1 MTRTAQADARRHS
14 SPGKT
19 ERAKGGNHMLK
30 LTRRTAIASA
40 MALALSGGLATAQ
53 DKTITIGHFGTPL
66 PFHAA
71 VMSGEFEKAT
81 GYKIEW
87 RKFGAGTEV
96 IAAMASGD
104 IKISELGSSP
114 LAIGA
119 TQGVDYQLF
128 AVSNV
133 IGEAEAL
140 IARNDSG
147 IEKIED
153 LKGKKV
159 GVPLGSTAHYSLM
172 GAMKNAG
179 LAATDVEVLGMKPD
193 QISAA
198 WEQGQIDATFVWEP
212 AKGKAMATGKM
223 ITHAGEVAGAPT
235 FDGWVVNTEFAKENP
250 DFMKAFLKT
259 LEAANAA
266 YTSNPDAWTADSAAI
281 RAISKST
288 GAPAAEIPAALKGYS
303 FPSLKDMA
311 SDAWLGGGSASN
323 MAATA
328 KFLMENKR
336 IDTVLDDYAKFVN
349 VEYLKSAM

>member
-1 MTRTAQADARRHS
+1 
-14 SPGKT
+14 
-19 ERAKGGNHMLK
+19 MLTI
-30 LTRRTAIASA
+30 TRRSLIAGFA
-40 MALALSGGLATAQ
+40 MTMASGVAVAE
-53 DKTITIGHFGTPL
+53 DKTIVIGHFGTPL

-71 VMSGEFEKAT
+71 VISGEFEKAT

-87 RKFGAGTEV
+87 RKFGAGSEV

-128 AVSNV
+128 AISNV

-140 IARNDSG
+140 IVRNGSG
-147 IEKIED
+147 IEKVED

-172 GAMKNAG
+172 GALKNAG
-179 LAATDVEVLGMKPD
+179 LSSSDVEVLGMKPD

-198 WEQGQIDATFVWEP
+198 WEQGQIDATFIWEP
-212 AKGKAMATGKM
+212 AKGKAMKTGKM
-223 ITHAGEVAGAPT
+223 IMAANQVAGAPT
-235 FDGWVVNTEFAKENP
+235 FDGWVVNTAFGKENP

-259 LEAANAA
+259 LDAANEA
-266 YTSNPDAWTADSAAI
+266 YRSNTASFTKDSPAVMAI
-281 RAISKST
+281 AKST
-288 GAPAAEIPAALKGYS
+288 GAPAEEIPAGLTGYG
-303 FPSLKDMA
+303 FPTLAEMA
-311 SDAWLGGGSASN
+311 SDAWLGGGNVSN

-336 IDTVLDDYAKFVN
+336 IDTVLDDYSKFVTTD
-349 VEYLKSAM
+349 YLKAAMQ